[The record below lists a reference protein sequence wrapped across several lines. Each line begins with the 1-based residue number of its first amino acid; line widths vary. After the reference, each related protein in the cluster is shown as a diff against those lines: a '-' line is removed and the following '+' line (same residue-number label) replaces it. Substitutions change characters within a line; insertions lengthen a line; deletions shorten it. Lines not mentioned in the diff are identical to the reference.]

1 MGFGNHYLGRKLWQR
16 SNYENSWTSG
26 KCHWPWWSRKEKD
39 TTFRTF
45 WEIPQISSG
54 VPGASGCR
62 SLRNNSGTSIAR
74 SRTLGGSNG
83 AEPPEIFQNLA
94 STDSMEAI
102 LYTSYDMYS
111 YINIYIYDNGSKSW
125 LPRRRPDSRKW
136 FKAFFRR
143 SWFRLFS
150 RRLATSLF
158 FEATYFLCQL
168 ARESVTLMRSSIAI
182 PHVRVRALAVPK
194 ATWRKNIMQI

>member
-1 MGFGNHYLGRKLWQR
+1 MGFGNHYLDRKLWQR
-16 SNYENSWTSG
+16 SNYRSFWTSG

-39 TTFRTF
+39 TTFRAF

-74 SRTLGGSNG
+74 SRTLGGGNG
-83 AEPPEIFQNLA
+83 AEPSEIFQNLA
-94 STDSMEAI
+94 SSDSYF
-102 LYTSYDMYS
+102 LWYVF
-111 YINIYIYDNGSKSW
+111 IYIYDNGSKSW

-182 PHVRVRALAVPK
+182 PDVRVRALAVPK

>member
-111 YINIYIYDNGSKSW
+111 YMNIYIYMIMVRNLGYQEGGRTAGNDLKPFSGEV
-125 LPRRRPDSRKW
+125 DSDS
-136 FKAFFRR
+136 FRVDWQHR
-143 SWFRLFS
+143 
-150 RRLATSLF
+150 
-158 FEATYFLCQL
+158 YFLKPPISFANWQ
-168 ARESVTLMRSSIAI
+168 EKV
-182 PHVRVRALAVPK
+182 
-194 ATWRKNIMQI
+194 